1 MKVTLLPTST
11 DFEEKGFITLDICAT
26 NNDGI
31 VARLQ
36 EMVRALLTR
45 KEESFVTT
53 RS

>member
-1 MKVTLLPTST
+1 MKVMLLPTTT
-11 DFEEKGFITLDICAT
+11 DFDEKRLITFHNRGN
-26 NNDGI
+26 NNDAI